1 MTYKQIA
8 IITLDD
14 IHTDNVYT
22 YGSEI
27 HMEGGS
33 VHFKNPLMPPSRP
46 IFKWSSR
53 YNYQGNRRS
62 PELPLLTPE
71 KKYKLEVVAQSIPA
85 NRFYLKLAFSNRQ
98 GEVIGQY
105 VQRSDSDSFTCYK
118 DTFTYTITLYGAGC
132 EQVVFERFVL
142 FEEDV
147 ICPILIGEKAPASYA
162 PLERPSFLQ
171 LVEPLLETNEEK
183 KG

>member
-8 IITLDD
+8 VITLDD

-27 HMEGGS
+27 HMEEGGF
-33 VHFKNPLMPPSRP
+33 HFKNPLMPPSRP
-46 IFKWSSR
+46 IFKGSSR

-71 KKYKLEVVAQSIPA
+71 KPYKLEVVARTVPT

-98 GEVIGQY
+98 CEVIGQNF
-105 VQRSDSDSFTCYK
+105 QRSDSDSFTCPK
-118 DTFTYTITLYGAGC
+118 GTFTYTITLYGAGC

-142 FEEDV
+142 FEEDG
-147 ICPILIGEKAPASYA
+147 ICPIVIEEKVPASYA